1 MKNILLCILALIV
14 ALLPAEFLAAGIKIS
29 DPEYAEMLGII
40 WLLGLI
46 AFINLSQIG
55 FMRIIHGVAHI
66 VRHTKDGI
74 HKSFQPRSRQEH
86 PYLNQS
92 DDWSDWMD

>member
-1 MKNILLCILALIV
+1 MKNIIWYILSLII

-29 DPEYAEMLGII
+29 DPEYAKMLGII

-55 FMRIIHGVAHI
+55 FMRLIHDVAHVI
-66 VRHTKDGI
+66 RYIRTGI
-74 HKSFQPRSRQEH
+74 HKSFRPRQEH